1 MGTGTGKTYTSLE
14 LIKNFK
20 TDNLLVISPHNA
32 IKQWQ
37 NELKTYYPKY
47 NVIELPK
54 SWSSVKIN
62 DYLKKYEFKGCNAFV
77 INYDMVFRLP
87 ELLRIVD
94 NTWTIILDE
103 MHRIRNYGT
112 IRKPNKTVSFIL
124 KLGELTENKVG
135 LTATPVQGH
144 FGGYLEYY
152 TQLKF
157 LGYIDMSYQEFYNHY
172 VIYREVAV
180 GGVPFPIKKITGYR
194 DTGTID
200 ELLQL
205 IARRYVPSY
214 EDYEP
219 VHITIKLDRTRTY
232 ARTVRENAYKDIVL
246 NSGARKRIAKK
257 TLTTGTIHGHT
268 MLGDFMSYV
277 DNTIKIDWLKDF
289 LEDVDAPV
297 IVMYNYNVELNTLV
311 QMAERLKIPYE
322 IINGSVSDKNAV
334 VNRDWKVLFGQYQ
347 AMSEALDGLQ
357 FVTNIMVLFAMPES
371 SLLYRQ
377 VIGRIDRIGQTKPPT
392 YYSLIMENTIDSVI
406 QENIENKIEF
416 SEKTLNLLEV

>member
-37 NELKTYYPKY
+37 NELKTHYPKY
-47 NVIELPK
+47 NVIELAK

-62 DYLKKYEFKGCNAFV
+62 DYLKNYEFKGCNAFV

-94 NTWTIILDE
+94 NSWTIILDE

-124 KLGELTENKVG
+124 KLGELTEYKVG

-205 IARRYVPSY
+205 IARRYIPAY

-297 IVMYNYNVELNTLV
+297 IVMYNYNVELNSLV

-322 IINGSVSDKNAV
+322 VINGSVTDKNAV
-334 VNRDWKVLFGQYQ
+334 VDKEWKVLFGQYQ